1 MFLEAEAQAQV
12 MAEFPTVFSRGG
24 YSGGALPVA
33 PTVRE
38 PKEFVGRGWLKFW
51 VSGDGKR
58 WTKGFPIKVF
68 NVNSGGAC
76 LFPQSTADESY
87 RRSTVMYA
95 RRQYV

>member
-38 PKEFVGRGWLKFW
+38 PKEFVTSGWLKFW

-58 WTKGFPIKVF
+58 
-68 NVNSGGAC
+68 
-76 LFPQSTADESY
+76 
-87 RRSTVMYA
+87 
-95 RRQYV
+95 

>member
-38 PKEFVGRGWLKFW
+38 PKEFVTSGWRLVEILGFR
-51 VSGDGKR
+51 R
-58 WTKGFPIKVF
+58 WKEM
-68 NVNSGGAC
+68 N
-76 LFPQSTADESY
+76 
-87 RRSTVMYA
+87 
-95 RRQYV
+95 